1 MSKENNTQSREYPDR
16 PIVAVGVVVF
26 KEQHVLLIKR
36 NKPPKSFMWSI
47 PGGAQGLGEKLQ
59 ETAKREVF
67 EETGIKIKNVKLLDV
82 VDFIE
87 RNEIGD
93 IKFHYSLIDYA
104 ATYKEGSLIAGDD
117 AMEARWV
124 AMDELEH
131 YNLWTKTT
139 SIIQKAKLEMDVSG

>member
-36 NKPPKSFMWSI
+36 NKPPKSFKWSI
-47 PGGAQGLGEKLQ
+47 PGGAQDLGERLQ

-67 EETGIKIKNVKLLDV
+67 EETGIEIENVILLDV
-82 VDFIE
+82 VDFIDHDE
-87 RNEIGD
+87 SRD
-93 IKFHYSLIDYA
+93 VKFHYSLIDYA

-117 AMEARWV
+117 AVEARWV
-124 AMDELEH
+124 AMDELEQ
-131 YNLWTKTT
+131 YNLWAETV
-139 SIIQKAKLEMDVSG
+139 SIIQKARLKMGVSN